1 MAYAHH
7 WINGEPVELPV
18 GKAVCVG
25 RNYAEHAKELGN
37 AIPEAPLL
45 FIKPATALRALA
57 NNIVLPENLGEV
69 HHEIEITVLIGSP
82 LKNATEEQAKAAIH
96 GYGVGLDLT
105 LRDVQNE
112 LKAKGYPWERAKAFD
127 GSGMLS
133 QWVEARGISTRQH
146 IAIGLEVNGE
156 LRQEGHSG
164 QMLFSIAAL
173 LAEISQCFT
182 LEPGDLVFT
191 GTPSG
196 VAALHRGDEL
206 ALRLGNFFIATTQVL

>member
-1 MAYAHH
+1 MAYTHH
-7 WINGEPVELPV
+7 WINGEPVDLPV

-37 AIPEAPLL
+37 AVPETPLL

-69 HHEIEITVLIGSP
+69 HHEIEITVLIGSH
-82 LKNATEEQAKAAIH
+82 LKNATEEQAKAAIY

-164 QMLFSIAAL
+164 QMLFPIPAL

-206 ALRLGNFFIATTQVL
+206 ALRLGNFFIATTQVR

>member
-1 MAYAHH
+1 MAYTHQ
-7 WINGEPVELPV
+7 WINGEPVDLPV

-37 AIPEAPLL
+37 AVPETPLL

-69 HHEIEITVLIGSP
+69 HHEIEITVLIGSH
-82 LKNATEEQAKAAIH
+82 LKNATEEQAKAAIY

-112 LKAKGYPWERAKAFD
+112 LKAKGCPWERAKAFD

-164 QMLFSIAAL
+164 QMLFPIPAL

-206 ALRLGNFFIATTQVL
+206 ALRLGNFFIATTQVR

>member
-1 MAYAHH
+1 MAYTHH
-7 WINGEPVELPV
+7 WINGEPVDLPV

-37 AIPEAPLL
+37 AVPETPLL

-69 HHEIEITVLIGSP
+69 HHEIEITVLIGSH
-82 LKNATEEQAKAAIH
+82 LKNATEEQAKAAIY

-112 LKAKGYPWERAKAFD
+112 LKAKGCPWERAKAFD

-164 QMLFSIAAL
+164 QMLFPIPAL

-206 ALRLGNFFIATTQVL
+206 ALRLGNFFIATTQVR